1 MGDPDDPRPIQ
12 YPSVL
17 SILGKDHEQQWR
29 EKAHEQVSRANN
41 SLADKATFGGT
52 PGAQKFAA
60 VYAAALTEYTA
71 TLRGAQ
77 ADLVTAAQNLA
88 TAAEEMRSRDE
99 NAGAAFVTLLARWT
113 DPSGFESQQRQEEA
127 RESEESQEG
136 ATTLAGLEA
145 EDAAPTGDAPSP
157 DMATDPGAGNSNGDG
172 NGNGGNGSGGSDAG
186 PSPTMAT
193 GPSGGG
199 PVPGPTG
206 VA

>member
-29 EKAHEQVSRANN
+29 EKAHEQVTRADN
-41 SLADKATFGGT
+41 SLAEKTTFGGT
-52 PGAQKFAA
+52 QGAQKFAA

-88 TAAEEMRSRDE
+88 TAAEEMRGRDE

-136 ATTLAGLEA
+136 ATTLADLEA
-145 EDAAPTGDAPSP
+145 EEAAPAGAGPSTDMGTDPAP
-157 DMATDPGAGNSNGDG
+157 TDPGTSP
-172 NGNGGNGSGGSDAG
+172 GNGGGG

-193 GPSGGG
+193 GPTGPTGPTGGG
-199 PVPGPTG
+199 PTPGPNG

>member
-1 MGDPDDPRPIQ
+1 MGAPDDPRPIQ

-41 SLADKATFGGT
+41 SLAEKATFGGT

-145 EDAAPTGDAPSP
+145 DDASAPAGTGPSP
-157 DMATDPGAGNSNGDG
+157 DMGTDPAPD
-172 NGNGGNGSGGSDAG
+172 SGGPVPDSGGPASG

-193 GPSGGG
+193 GPTGG
-199 PVPGPTG
+199 PVPGPHG

>member
-1 MGDPDDPRPIQ
+1 MGDPEDPRPIQ

-29 EKAHEQVSRANN
+29 EKAHDQVARADN
-41 SLADKATFGGT
+41 SLADTATFGGT

-88 TAAEEMRSRDE
+88 TAAEEMRGRDE

-127 RESEESQEG
+127 RESQESQQG

-145 EDAAPTGDAPSP
+145 EDAAPTG
-157 DMATDPGAGNSNGDG
+157 T
-172 NGNGGNGSGGSDAG
+172 G

-193 GPSGGG
+193 GPTGA
-199 PVPGPTG
+199 GPTPDPDG